1 MSSKCFERL
10 ALQADACG
18 VTRLQAQAL
27 LQIRQ
32 RTEISVSRAW
42 TRRWA
47 INQIERLRAGVG
59 HAVSD
64 ALAGTS
70 TPAACEGRSHRP
82 LLPDRIVAAAG
93 LPHRNVGWLALVME
107 RRRPAGANNRSP
119 WCPFQEAGV
128 RERIEHVLAILY
140 ADVPQAPGLPERQ
153 FEAWHLHEIGA
164 YAIDE
169 GSDVHGGDKSNL

>member
-70 TPAACEGRSHRP
+70 TPAACEGRRP
-82 LLPDRIVAAAG
+82 SPAATRQNCCRGGA
-93 LPHRNVGWLALVME
+93 ATQE
-107 RRRPAGANNRSP
+107 RR
-119 WCPFQEAGV
+119 
-128 RERIEHVLAILY
+128 LAR
-140 ADVPQAPGLPERQ
+140 AR
-153 FEAWHLHEIGA
+153 
-164 YAIDE
+164 
-169 GSDVHGGDKSNL
+169 HGTTA